1 MKLFFENYISFLH
14 YSELKMAENIANLT
28 AKTLTL
34 HWHEDSRP
42 IYTVDTQKNSNR
54 LATGGGDNNVR
65 IWRYVKDPDN
75 GEISSIEYLSS
86 ISKHTQ
92 AINCVRFNPT
102 GELLATSSDDGTIMI
117 WERSDQIVKEFG
129 QDDDEDVKE
138 SWIIKVACF
147 SNSMSEIY
155 DICWSPDSK
164 YICCGLMDNI
174 IRIFN
179 TKTGSMIKQIAEHN
193 HYVQGVTWDPLGE
206 YICSQSVDR
215 SVHVYKI
222 HKSENG
228 DFNVGPTAFFKSIK
242 SDVLKS
248 GQVLHDQLELTREN
262 LDKNDSHN
270 MDNNN
275 NNNIGGENLLSPS
288 PMFRTNSNQ
297 TTMEP
302 PNQTPR
308 HKRTYSNSSTTS
320 SHSIFNRGTSPLP
333 AVMPS
338 SPSFK
343 HLVIDPPIKQ
353 KQHYLYHGEGLQ
365 SFFRRL
371 TFSPDGSL
379 LLATSGMFKSINN
392 EGIEISTNTIYVYT
406 RGGIN
411 KPPIVHI
418 PGLKKP
424 AIGVRFSP
432 IKYELIKSDDGIS
445 DVFNLPYRMIFAIAT
460 QDTIL
465 IYDTQRLKCLG
476 IASNLHYAI
485 ITDLTWCKD
494 GKNLFISSSD
504 GFISTISLSDE
515 LLGKPI
521 GDFDDIVNS
530 INDLLPIKKTSP
542 SIPNLIQTV
551 ASPSDSIPSIVIS
564 NDDEKKSGVEKRSI
578 LDMLGSTPTESS
590 TSTSATSTSTIAVK
604 KQHL

>member
-1 MKLFFENYISFLH
+1 
-14 YSELKMAENIANLT
+14 MADKTANLI

-34 HWHEDSRP
+34 HWHEGARP
-42 IYTVDTQKNSNR
+42 VYTVDTQKNSNR
-54 LATGGGDNNVR
+54 IATGGGDNNVR
-65 IWRYVKDPDN
+65 IWRYVKDPHT
-75 GEISSIEYLSS
+75 GEITSIEYLSS

-129 QDDDEDVKE
+129 QEDDEDVKE

-222 HKSENG
+222 HKNENG
-228 DFNVGPTAFFKSIK
+228 DFNVGPTVFFKSVK
-242 SDVLKS
+242 SDVIKS
-248 GQVLHDQLELTREN
+248 SQMLQDQLELTREN
-262 LDKNDSHN
+262 LDKNNHSHN
-270 MDNNN
+270 E
-275 NNNIGGENLLSPS
+275 ISSTSVTTTTATPLSPS
-288 PMFRTNSNQ
+288 PMFRSNSNQ

-320 SHSIFNRGTSPLP
+320 SHSMFNRGTSPLP

-343 HLVIDPPIKQ
+343 HFVDQQQQPIKQ

-379 LLATSGMFKSINN
+379 LLATSGMFKTTNHEGN
-392 EGIEISTNTIYVYT
+392 EITTNTIYVYT

-432 IKYELIKSDDGIS
+432 IRYALIKSNDGVS

-460 QDTIL
+460 QDSVL

-504 GFISTISLSDE
+504 GFISTISLSDD
-515 LLGKPI
+515 LLGESI
-521 GDFDDIVNS
+521 GDFDDIS
-530 INDLLPIKKTSP
+530 QASELPIKRIITPVPILSFT
-542 SIPNLIQTV
+542 N
-551 ASPSDSIPSIVIS
+551 A
-564 NDDEKKSGVEKRSI
+564 DEERKPVVEKRSI
-578 LDMLGSTPTESS
+578 LDMLGSTPIQPQDNVTTTEM
-590 TSTSATSTSTIAVK
+590 TSTTADDLSVK
-604 KQHL
+604 KQHI